1 MFRNYT
7 KLGILRGGQLGRM
20 LIQSCMNFGILS
32 YVMDHDISAPCSHY
46 CTDFTIGDSFNFE
59 DVYQFGKKVD
69 LITLEFEHIN
79 IEALLQLQSEGL
91 TIHPDPMLLRIIQDK
106 GLQKEFFK
114 KNGFP
119 TSEFILADQISSPLA
134 FIPAVQKLRA
144 SGYDGKGVKIIRSEK
159 DITAALKGPCVL
171 ERCVD
176 IHKEISIIVARNT
189 NGEIASF
196 PAVEMETHP
205 EAHLLDFLSAPA
217 DISPQL
223 EKNSREIAETLA
235 HQIGI
240 VGILAVEMFITKDEE
255 ILINEISPRP
265 HNSGHHTIE
274 ANVTSQYEQ
283 HLRAIMGLPLG
294 STQMRTPS
302 VMINLIGDK
311 DFSGPVR
318 FKGME
323 DVLKIPGVYLHL
335 YGKELTK
342 PHRKMGHITVIDE
355 NINKAKEKALWIKQ
369 KVQIFA

>member
-46 CTDFTIGDSFNFE
+46 CTDFTVGDSLNFE
-59 DVYQFGKKVD
+59 DVYHFGKKVD

-91 TIHPDPMLLRIIQDK
+91 TIHPDPMILRIIQDK
-106 GLQKEFFK
+106 GKQKEFFRK
-114 KNGFP
+114 YGFP
-119 TSEFILADQISSPLA
+119 TSEFILADHISWPLP
-134 FIPAVQKLRA
+134 FIPTVQKLRT
-144 SGYDGKGVKIIRSEK
+144 SGYDGKGVKIIRSEE
-159 DITAALKGPCVL
+159 DIPATLKGPCVL
-171 ERCVD
+171 ERCAD

-196 PAVEMETHP
+196 PAVEIETHP

-235 HQIGI
+235 HQIGV

-323 DVLKIPGVYLHL
+323 EVLKIPGVYLHL

-355 NINKAKEKALWIKQ
+355 NINKAKEKARWIKQ
-369 KVQIFA
+369 NVQIFA